1 MAKLKSHWLLIALLL
16 VNIPPMFTRIDF
28 WPSSSHPMF
37 SERVNIENI
46 WAFQIY
52 FKNREGKETQLPVF
66 CHKLA
71 IYLIDKNLADRNL
84 DRVKK
89 VMEAIVWTDIRSLGA
104 GSLVLYRSQKMPG
117 TEPGEG
123 VKREKLIEIP
133 WNS

>member
-1 MAKLKSHWLLIALLL
+1 MAKLADHWLLLLL
-16 VNIPPMFTRIDF
+16 MLVNVPPMFTRIDF

-37 SERVNIENI
+37 SERVSIENI

-52 FKNREGKETQLPVF
+52 FKGKDGQEKQLPVF

-71 IYLIDKNLADRNL
+71 IYLIDKNLADRNF
-84 DRVKK
+84 DMVKN
-89 VMEAIVWTDIRSLGA
+89 VMKAIVWVDVSSYGA

-117 TEPGEG
+117 SHPSEDIR
-123 VKREKLIEIP
+123 REKLIEIP